1 MTWPDTFIFIFLDV
15 MLYSILTVINLIQIS
30 PADICVYIY
39 IYIKTKISLQETLEK
54 FNKKKSKKIT
64 VNDLQHE
71 IRNIK

>member
-30 PADICVYIY
+30 PADIYIYIY

-64 VNDLQHE
+64 VNDL
-71 IRNIK
+71 

>member
-1 MTWPDTFIFIFLDV
+1 MAGHFYFYFFRCNVIFYFN
-15 MLYSILTVINLIQIS
+15 SNKPNSNLPRWYMCI
-30 PADICVYIY
+30 YIY

>member
-30 PADICVYIY
+30 PADIY